1 MMKFRSIVVIVTIGA
16 FLLTA
21 CNGQNPS
28 QALTAESTI
37 QYEPAQ
43 SEPTTGPTQGMV
55 TTLEVEVPAN
65 LTKSDS
71 QGAVTMEITPTN
83 LENPGDAVI
92 FDVLMDTHSV
102 DLSMDLAQLAVL
114 STDTGK
120 TVQAT
125 LWDAPRGGHH
135 VEGKLTFPSTKDG
148 FDLLDDAKSVTIT
161 ITNVDAPTR
170 IFIWSISG
178 VSGG

>member
-1 MMKFRSIVVIVTIGA
+1 MKFRSIVIIVMIAA
-16 FLLTA
+16 FLLAA

-28 QALTAESTI
+28 QAPTAEPSI
-37 QYEPAQ
+37 Q
-43 SEPTTGPTQGMV
+43 SEPVQTKPTTVPTQEMV
-55 TTLEVEVPAN
+55 ATLEVEVPAN
-65 LTKSDS
+65 LTKSDA
-71 QGAVTMEITPTN
+71 QGAVAMEITPTN

-102 DLSMDLAQLAVL
+102 DLSMDLAQLATF

-135 VEGKLTFPSTKDG
+135 VKGKLSFPSTKDG
-148 FDLLDDAKSVTIT
+148 SNLLDGAKSLTIT
-161 ITNVDAPTR
+161 ITNVDVPTR
-170 IFIWSISG
+170 TFTWSLSG

>member
-1 MMKFRSIVVIVTIGA
+1 MMKFRSNVVIVTIAA
-16 FLLTA
+16 FILTA

-28 QALTAESTI
+28 QAPTAESSI
-37 QYEPAQ
+37 QSETAQ
-43 SEPTTGPTQGMV
+43 SEPTTVPTQEMV
-55 TTLEVEVPAN
+55 ATLEVKVPAN
-65 LTKSDS
+65 LTKSDA
-71 QGAVTMEITPTN
+71 QGAVTMKITPTN

-92 FDVLMDTHSV
+92 FEVLIDTHSV

-135 VEGKLTFPSTKDG
+135 VEGKLSFTSTKDG
-148 FDLLDDAKSVTIT
+148 SALIDGAKSVTIT
-161 ITNVDAPTR
+161 ITNLDAPSREFT
-170 IFIWSISG
+170 WSISG
-178 VSGG
+178 

>member
-1 MMKFRSIVVIVTIGA
+1 MKFRSIVVIVTIAA

-21 CNGQNPS
+21 CTGQNPS
-28 QALTAESTI
+28 QAPTAKPSS
-37 QYEPAQ
+37 QSEPAK
-43 SEPTTGPTQGMV
+43 SEPTTVPTQEMV
-55 TTLEVEVPAN
+55 ATQEVEVPAD
-65 LTKSDS
+65 LTKSDA

-83 LENPGDAVI
+83 LKNPGDAVI
-92 FDVLMDTHSV
+92 FVVLMDTHSV

-135 VEGKLTFPSTKDG
+135 VEGKLSFPSTKDG
-148 FDLLDDAKSVTIT
+148 SDLLDGAKSVTIT

-170 IFIWSISG
+170 TFTWSISG

>member
-1 MMKFRSIVVIVTIGA
+1 MKFRSIVVIVTIAA
-16 FLLTA
+16 FILTA

-28 QALTAESTI
+28 QAPTAESSI
-37 QYEPAQ
+37 QSETAQ
-43 SEPTTGPTQGMV
+43 SEPTTVPTQEMV
-55 TTLEVEVPAN
+55 ATLEVEVPAN
-65 LTKSDS
+65 LTKSDA

-92 FDVLMDTHSV
+92 FEVLMDTHSV
-102 DLSMDLAQLAVL
+102 DLSMDLAQQAVL

-135 VEGKLTFPSTKDG
+135 VEGKLSFPSTKDG
-148 FDLLDDAKSVTIT
+148 SALLDGAKSVTIT

-170 IFIWSISG
+170 TFIWSISG

>member
-1 MMKFRSIVVIVTIGA
+1 MKFRSIVVIVMIAA
-16 FLLTA
+16 FILTA

-28 QALTAESTI
+28 QAPTAEPSV
-37 QYEPAQ
+37 QSQPAQ
-43 SEPTTGPTQGMV
+43 SKPTTVPTQEIV
-55 TTLEVEVPAN
+55 STQEVEVPAN
-65 LTKSDS
+65 LTKSDA

-83 LENPGDAVI
+83 LEKPGDAVI
-92 FDVLMDTHSV
+92 FEVLMDTHSV

-125 LWDAPRGGHH
+125 LWDAQRGGHH
-135 VEGKLTFPSTKDG
+135 VEGKLSFPSTKDG
-148 FDLLDDAKSVTIT
+148 SDLLDGAKSVTIT
-161 ITNVDAPTR
+161 ITNVDVPSRT
-170 IFIWSISG
+170 FIWSILG

>member
-1 MMKFRSIVVIVTIGA
+1 MKLRSIVVIVTIAA

-21 CNGQNPS
+21 CTGQNPS
-28 QALTAESTI
+28 QAPTAEPSN
-37 QYEPAQ
+37 QSEPAI
-43 SEPTTGPTQGMV
+43 SEPTTVPTQEMV
-55 TTLEVEVPAN
+55 ATQEVEVPSD
-65 LTKSDS
+65 LTKSDA
-71 QGAVTMEITPTN
+71 QGAVTVEITPTN
-83 LENPGDAVI
+83 LKNPGDAVI
-92 FDVLMDTHSV
+92 FEVLMDTHSV

-135 VEGKLTFPSTKDG
+135 VEGKLSFPSTKDG
-148 FDLLDDAKSVTIT
+148 SDLLDGAKSVTIT

-170 IFIWSISG
+170 TFTWSISG